1 MNKILLIIKREYIT
15 RVRKRSF
22 IVMSLIGP
30 LFMALVFVVPVWLAT
45 RQSEK
50 RTINVID
57 ESGYFADQIKNN
69 TSVEFRFISQE
80 LTQAKKNLDSG
91 SAYGLL
97 YIPKISLQNPEGIT
111 FFCDKNPSLE
121 IIGNIQDILR
131 SRVEDLKLQQSDI
144 SKEVLDNLKSDL
156 SINSI
161 NVSESGERT
170 SNAGIA
176 TAVGYITAL
185 LIYFFILFYGVQ
197 ILRGVIEEKTS
208 RIVEVI
214 ISSVKPFQLMVG
226 KIIGIGAVGL
236 TQFIIWIILGFGIS
250 SIAGTFMHPD
260 TMMAAGAGSPA
271 AQAASNPDIMSEL
284 YTGLG
289 SINIPL
295 IIFSFGF
302 YFIGAYLLY
311 GALFAAVG
319 SAVDSDTDA
328 QQFQFP
334 ITIPLIISIV
344 VLAAVLKEPDGSLAF
359 WMSMIPLFSP
369 IVMMMRLPF
378 GVPMWQLGLS
388 MTCLVA
394 GFLVTVW
401 LAARIYR
408 IGILMYGSKVS
419 YKILFKWLLM
429 KN

>member
-1 MNKILLIIKREYIT
+1 MNKIILILKREYIT

-22 IVMSLIGP
+22 LIMSIIGP
-30 LFMALVFVVPVWLAT
+30 LFIGAMFFVPVWLAT

-50 RTINVID
+50 KTVNVID
-57 ESGYFADQIKNN
+57 ESGYFAGKIKSNA
-69 TSVEFRFISQE
+69 TVEFRFIDNE
-80 LTQAKKNLDSG
+80 LATAKKNLDSG

-111 FFCDKNPSLE
+111 FFCEKNPNLD
-121 IIGNIQDILR
+121 IIDNIQGILR
-131 SRVEDLKLQQSDI
+131 SRVEDLKLQESDV
-144 SKEVLDNLKSDL
+144 SKEVIDNLKSNL
-156 SINSI
+156 AVNSI
-161 NVSESGERT
+161 NVTESGEKK

-176 TAVGYITAL
+176 SAVGYITAL

-214 ISSVKPFQLMVG
+214 ISSVKPYQLMAG

-250 SIAGTFMHPD
+250 SIAGSFMHPM
-260 TMMAAGAGSPA
+260 TMMPAEAGAA
-271 AQAASNPDIMSEL
+271 VQAAPPPDAMGDVLAGI
-284 YTGLG
+284 G
-289 SINIPL
+289 SVNIPL
-295 IIFSFGF
+295 IIVAFAF

-311 GALFAAVG
+311 GSMFAAIG

-334 ITIPLIISIV
+334 ITVPLIISII
-344 VLAAVLKEPDGSLAF
+344 VLVAVLKDPDGSLAF

-369 IVMMMRLPF
+369 IIMMMRLPF
-378 GVPMWQLGLS
+378 GVPLWQLGLS
-388 MTCLVA
+388 MTLLVA
-394 GFLVTVW
+394 GFVITLW

-408 IGILMYGSKVS
+408 IGILMYGSKVN
-419 YKILFKWLLM
+419 YKILFKWMMM